1 MKAAR
6 YSHVLTRSV
15 RAHHIHND
23 GPKDRKKRQLREM
36 RTDSAHEIGANEQKR
51 AIHGRRP
58 RVEEVAM
65 ENPYLL
71 VERLCDIAV
80 CDYGEVGRAKRE
92 SRLSDKGE
100 GKKR

>member
-1 MKAAR
+1 
-6 YSHVLTRSV
+6 
-15 RAHHIHND
+15 
-23 GPKDRKKRQLREM
+23 M
-36 RTDSAHEIGANEQKR
+36 RTNSTHKVSANEQKR

-71 VERLCDIAV
+71 VERLCDIAE
-80 CDYGEVGRAKRE
+80 CDDDGELGWAKRE
-92 SRLSDKGE
+92 SRLSDKEE